1 MTRRPGPGPG
11 APDDDSTPTIRPT
24 APQAQRSAREP
35 WGAGGWQAA
44 SGHRLGGGLI
54 AGLVL
59 LLIGAYLLV
68 RQAVPAID
76 ADRAWPYGVV
86 AIGLVLLVAAV
97 VAPER

>member
-1 MTRRPGPGPG
+1 
-11 APDDDSTPTIRPT
+11 
-24 APQAQRSAREP
+24 
-35 WGAGGWQAA
+35 
-44 SGHRLGGGLI
+44 
-54 AGLVL
+54 VL